1 MILLSAPWLLFLR
14 GLLFN
19 HAGRVPCRLL
29 REIIFTWH
37 PSEHGSNLDVKWN
50 QKAILKCEPYRQNGV
65 AKDHAWLHT
74 ATAIAGL
81 DRT

>member
-19 HAGRVPCRLL
+19 HAGRVPNRLL

-37 PSEHGSNLDVKWN
+37 PSGHGSNLDVKWN
-50 QKAILKCEPYRQNGV
+50 QKAILNANNTVKTE
-65 AKDHAWLHT
+65 
-74 ATAIAGL
+74 
-81 DRT
+81 